1 VSETLAITVTVNGRR
16 VTRTTGAH
24 VTLLRW
30 LRQAADV
37 TDPKYGCGEG
47 ICGACTVLV
56 DGQPVSAC
64 LVLAAQVD
72 GSAVT
77 TAAGLAEPDGSLS
90 ALQRAFHEHHAA
102 QCGFCTPGMLV
113 AAAAMTA
120 DGRRRSRAE
129 IRAELHGNLCRCTG
143 YGPIVDAIEAAQRAA
158 NEGGKGQAAGKQAGA
173 GKPAATGSKT
183 PAAAAGIRTSKEDE
197 LRVVRQPLP
206 RHDQAE
212 KIAGSTRYAGDFA
225 FASML
230 HARLV
235 RSPVPSA
242 TIIHRDAT
250 AALAVPGVVCVLFGE
265 DVPHNVIWVDVPGQT
280 VEVAALKASMEV
292 LATGRVRFHGEP
304 VALVMAEGED
314 ALAEACDLVE
324 IDYQDLPAVFD
335 PDEALGAGAPA
346 VHEQG
351 NLLGEWRIDT
361 GDVGGA
367 FETADVIV
375 EGSYQT
381 QTVDHAYLEP
391 EAGVGWLD
399 DEGVLNLRVATQV
412 VEHYRDVA
420 RILGVPESRVRVIA
434 PYVGGGFGGKE
445 DMTVEPYLALA
456 VWRTGRPVRMQWT
469 RQESLLARPKRHRMR
484 LRYRTAA
491 RSDGAII
498 GQEVDIT
505 ADSGAYAYLSALVLL
520 YASVHA
526 CGPYR
531 VGNVRLR
538 ARCAYTN
545 NPPTSAFRGFGG
557 MQVVF
562 GYESQ
567 MDLLARELGISAADI
582 RKRNA
587 LARGDLLPVGQPI
600 ETEVLLAETVDA
612 VLDRAGEKPSPSG
625 SRKAVGRGI
634 ASNIQS
640 YGRLVW
646 LNDSAAA
653 WVGFQLDG
661 SLSVRCGVPDIG
673 GGQASS
679 LAQIA
684 SEVLAVP
691 MDQITVHFGDSALT
705 PLAGTTTATRQLLMS
720 GNAVYEAS
728 VLLRDGVLRAV
739 AAETGQPVDG
749 MRLDAGRVTGRDLAI
764 GIRDALV
771 ICRRRNVPIEALGTF
786 FGPKGKPVIRDLQAD
801 RVFPDFTFG
810 THLCDL
816 EVDLDTGQVELL
828 RYVAA
833 HDVGRAI
840 NFRSVEG
847 QISGGAAQG
856 LGMALLEEV
865 VVEEGVNLTG
875 GFFQYLIPTATD
887 LPDIEPVVLESGEG
901 MGPFGARGIGEPPI
915 GPPAAAVA
923 SAIHDAL
930 GARPAALP
938 ITPERVLACARL
950 GQPPRGFR

>member
-1 VSETLAITVTVNGRR
+1 MSDNNG
-16 VTRTTGAH
+16 H
-24 VTLLRW
+24 
-30 LRQAADV
+30 
-37 TDPKYGCGEG
+37 
-47 ICGACTVLV
+47 
-56 DGQPVSAC
+56 
-64 LVLAAQVD
+64 
-72 GSAVT
+72 GS
-77 TAAGLAEPDGSLS
+77 G
-90 ALQRAFHEHHAA
+90 
-102 QCGFCTPGMLV
+102 
-113 AAAAMTA
+113 
-120 DGRRRSRAE
+120 
-129 IRAELHGNLCRCTG
+129 
-143 YGPIVDAIEAAQRAA
+143 
-158 NEGGKGQAAGKQAGA
+158 
-173 GKPAATGSKT
+173 
-183 PAAAAGIRTSKEDE
+183 AGIRTSKEDE
-197 LRVVRQPLP
+197 LRIVRQPLA

-212 KIAGSTRYAGDFA
+212 KIAGTTRYAGDLA

-235 RSPVPSA
+235 RSPLPSA
-242 TIIHRDAT
+242 RIVRRDAA
-250 AALAVPGVVCVLFGE
+250 AALAAPEVVCVLFGE
-265 DVPHNVIWVDVPGQT
+265 NVPHNVIRVDVPGQT

-292 LATGRVRFHGEP
+292 LATDRIRFHGEP
-304 VALVMAEGED
+304 VALVVAETED
-314 ALAEACDLVE
+314 ALAEACELVE
-324 IDYQDLPAVFD
+324 IDYEDLPGVFD
-335 PDEALGAGAPA
+335 PDVALTDGAPA
-346 VHEQG
+346 VHDQG
-351 NLLGEWRIDT
+351 NLLGEWNIDT
-361 GDVGGA
+361 GDVGTA
-367 FETADVIV
+367 FDAADVV
-375 EGSYQT
+375 VAGSYET

-391 EAGVGWLD
+391 EAGVAWLD
-399 DEGVLNLRVATQV
+399 DDGVLNLRVATQV

-420 RILGVPESRVRVIA
+420 RILGIPEARVRVIA

-456 VWRTGRPVRMQWT
+456 VWRTRRPVRMQWT
-469 RQESLLARPKRHRMR
+469 RQESLLARPKRHSMR
-484 LRYRTAA
+484 LQYRTAA
-491 RSDGAII
+491 RRDGTIL
-498 GQEVDIT
+498 GQEIDIT

-520 YASVHA
+520 YSSVHA

-531 VGNVRLR
+531 VDNVRLR

-567 MDLLARELGISAADI
+567 MDLLARELGIPAADI

-587 LARGDLLPVGQPI
+587 LARGDVLPVGQPI
-600 ETEVLLAETVDA
+600 QTEVLLAETIDA
-612 VLDRAGEKPSPSG
+612 VLDRAGAKPEPSG
-625 SRKAVGRGI
+625 PRKVVGRGI

-661 SLSVRCGVPDIG
+661 SLTVRCGVPDVG

-684 SEVLAVP
+684 SEVLGVH
-691 MDQITVHFGDSALT
+691 MDRITVHFGDSSLT

-728 VLLRDGVLRAV
+728 ILLRDAVLRAV
-739 AAETGQPVDG
+739 AEDTGQPFEG
-749 MRLDAGRVTGRDLAI
+749 LRLDADS
-764 GIRDALV
+764 IRGPGEAVGLPAALV
-771 ICRRRNVPIEALGTF
+771 TCRRRNVPIETLGTF
-786 FGPKGKPVIRDLQAD
+786 FGPKGKPVVRDLRAD

-816 EVDLDTGQVELL
+816 EVDLDTGKVNLL

-840 NFRSVEG
+840 NPRSVEG

-865 VVEEGVNLTG
+865 VVEDGVNLTG

-887 LPDIEPVVLESGEG
+887 LPDIEPIVLESGEG
-901 MGPFGARGIGEPPI
+901 LGPFGARGIGEPPI

-923 SAIHDAL
+923 SAIHEAL
-930 GARPAALP
+930 GSRPTVLP
-938 ITPERVLACARL
+938 ITPERVLECVSTV
-950 GQPPRGFR
+950 PPAASAEN

>member
-1 VSETLAITVTVNGRR
+1 VT
-16 VTRTTGAH
+16 
-24 VTLLRW
+24 
-30 LRQAADV
+30 
-37 TDPKYGCGEG
+37 
-47 ICGACTVLV
+47 
-56 DGQPVSAC
+56 
-64 LVLAAQVD
+64 
-72 GSAVT
+72 AVT
-77 TAAGLAEPDGSLS
+77 GGTITGG
-90 ALQRAFHEHHAA
+90 
-102 QCGFCTPGMLV
+102 
-113 AAAAMTA
+113 AMTA
-120 DGRRRSRAE
+120 
-129 IRAELHGNLCRCTG
+129 GNG
-143 YGPIVDAIEAAQRAA
+143 
-158 NEGGKGQAAGKQAGA
+158 
-173 GKPAATGSKT
+173 
-183 PAAAAGIRTSKEDE
+183 GIRTSKEDE

-212 KIAGSTRYAGDFA
+212 KVAGSTRYAGDLA

-242 TIIHRDAT
+242 RITGRDAT
-250 AALAVPGVVCVLFGE
+250 AALAVPGVVSVLFGE

-292 LATGRVRFHGEP
+292 LATQRVRFHGEP
-304 VALVMAEGED
+304 VALVVAETED
-314 ALAEACDLVE
+314 ALAEACDLVDVGYE
-324 IDYQDLPAVFD
+324 ELPAVFEPED
-335 PDEALGAGAPA
+335 ALADGAPA
-346 VHEQG
+346 VHAEG
-351 NLLGEWRIDT
+351 NRLGEWNIDC
-361 GDVGGA
+361 GDVDAA
-367 FETADVIV
+367 FAAADVVV

-399 DEGVLNLRVATQV
+399 DDGVLNLRVATQV

-420 RILGVPESRVRVIA
+420 RILGLPEAKVRVIA
-434 PYVGGGFGGKE
+434 PYLGGGFGGKE
-445 DMTVEPYLALA
+445 DMTVEPYLGLA
-456 VWRTGRPVRMQWT
+456 VWRTRRPVRMQWT

-491 RSDGAII
+491 TSGGRLL
-498 GQEVDIT
+498 GQQIDIT

-520 YASVHA
+520 YSAVHA
-526 CGPYR
+526 CGPYQ

-562 GYESQ
+562 GYEAQ
-567 MDLLARELGISAADI
+567 MDLLARELGLDPAEI

-587 LARGDLLPVGQPI
+587 LARGDVLPVGQAI
-600 ETEVLLAETVDA
+600 ETEVLLGQTIDA
-612 VLDRAGEKPSPSG
+612 VLGRAGGKPTASG
-625 SRKAVGRGI
+625 PRKAVGRGI
-634 ASNIQS
+634 ASNLQS

-661 SLSVRCGVPDIG
+661 SLSVRCAVPDVG

-684 SEVLAVP
+684 AEILGVP
-691 MDQITVHFGDSALT
+691 VDRITVHFGDSALN

-720 GNAVYEAS
+720 GNAVYEAC
-728 VLLRDGVLRAV
+728 VVLRDGVLACV
-739 AAETGQPVDG
+739 AEDTGQPADSLRLEDG
-749 MRLDAGRVTGRDLAI
+749 MVSGQAG
-764 GIRDALV
+764 GIPLPDALV
-771 ICRRRNVPIEALGTF
+771 TCRKRNVPIEALGTF
-786 FGPKGKPVIRDLQAD
+786 FGPKGKPVIKSLRAD

-840 NFRSVEG
+840 NPLSVQG
-847 QISGGAAQG
+847 QITGAAAQG

-865 VVEEGVNLTG
+865 VVADGVNLTG

-887 LPDIEPVVLESGEG
+887 VPEIDAVVIESGEG

-923 SAIHDAL
+923 SAIADAI
-930 GARPAALP
+930 GARPTILP
-938 ITPERVLACARL
+938 ITPERVLGCL
-950 GQPPRGFR
+950 GGMPEVPS